1 VASGKPGLLLFT
13 SNMDRMCVPVADR
26 FDVLRLWSEGDA
38 AIRERGADV
47 VAILTSG
54 QDRIDAALL
63 DRLPKLRLIV
73 AVGAGY
79 ERVDIAAAKRRGITV
94 ANAGD
99 THSGDVAD
107 HAVALTLAVIQQV
120 LPGDAWVR
128 SGTWEIKGYP
138 PVRRAL
144 SAERFGILG
153 LGRIGRAIANRLA
166 PFGAEIGWWGPTDR
180 PAGWPRHES
189 ALALAA
195 WCTTLIVAARGDAI
209 ALVDRQVIDAVGC
222 DGYIIN
228 IARGQVIDEDALIA
242 ALRDGRLGGA
252 GLDVFR
258 EEPAPPGRWA
268 NVPNAVLSP
277 HVAGVTTE
285 AMARLRDTAIR
296 NLKTALEGGAV
307 VNEILS

>member
-1 VASGKPGLLLFT
+1 MTSGKPGLLLFT
-13 SNMDRMCVPVADR
+13 SNMDRMCAPVADR

-79 ERVDIAAAKRRGITV
+79 ERVDIAAAKRRGVTV

-120 LPGDAWVR
+120 LPGDTWVR

-195 WCTTLIVAARGDAI
+195 WCTTLIVAVRGDAI
-209 ALVDRQVIDAVGC
+209 ALVDRQVIDAVGS

-268 NVPNAVLSP
+268 NVPNVVLSP
-277 HVAGVTTE
+277 HVAGVTTV
-285 AMARLRDTAIR
+285 AMARLRDTAVR

>member
-1 VASGKPGLLLFT
+1 MASGKPGLLLFT
-13 SNMDRMCVPVADR
+13 SNMDRMCDPIAER

-38 AIRERGADV
+38 AIRQRGAEV
-47 VAILTSG
+47 VAVLTSG
-54 QDRIDAALL
+54 RDQIDAALME
-63 DRLPKLRLIV
+63 RLPKLRLIV

-79 ERVDIAAAKRRGITV
+79 EGVDVPAARKRQITV
-94 ANAGD
+94 TNAGD

-138 PVRRAL
+138 PNRRAL

-153 LGRIGRAIANRLA
+153 LGRIGRAIATRLA

-180 PAGWPRHES
+180 PAAWPRHES

-209 ALVDRQVIDAVGC
+209 ALVDRQMIDAVGH

-228 IARGQVIDEDALIA
+228 VARGQVIDENALID

-252 GLDVFR
+252 GLDVFC

-268 NVPNAVLSP
+268 NVPNVLLSP
-277 HVAGVTTE
+277 HVAGVTVE
-285 AMARLRDTAIR
+285 AMARLRDTAVR
-296 NLKTALEGGAV
+296 NLNTALDGGAV
-307 VNEILS
+307 ANEILA

>member
-1 VASGKPGLLLFT
+1 MTSGKPGLLLFT
-13 SNMDRMCVPVADR
+13 SNMDRMCAPVAER

-79 ERVDIAAAKRRGITV
+79 ERVDIAAAKRRGVTV

-120 LPGDAWVR
+120 LPGDTWVR

-195 WCTTLIVAARGDAI
+195 WCTTLIVAVRGDAI

-268 NVPNAVLSP
+268 NVPNVVLSP
-277 HVAGVTTE
+277 HVAGVTTV
-285 AMARLRDTAIR
+285 AMARLRDTAVR

>member
-1 VASGKPGLLLFT
+1 MTSGKPGLLLFT
-13 SNMDRMCVPVADR
+13 SNMDRMCAPVADR

-79 ERVDIAAAKRRGITV
+79 ERVDIAAAKRRGVTV

-107 HAVALTLAVIQQV
+107 HAVALTLAVIQQI
-120 LPGDAWVR
+120 LPGDTWVR

-195 WCTTLIVAARGDAI
+195 WCTTLIVAVRGDAI

-268 NVPNAVLSP
+268 NVPNVVLSP
-277 HVAGVTTE
+277 HVAGVTTV
-285 AMARLRDTAIR
+285 AMARLRDTAVR

>member
-1 VASGKPGLLLFT
+1 MTSGKPGLLLFT
-13 SNMDRMCVPVADR
+13 SNMDRMCAPVADR

-79 ERVDIAAAKRRGITV
+79 ERVDIAASKRRGVTV

-195 WCTTLIVAARGDAI
+195 WCTTLIVAVRGDAI

-268 NVPNAVLSP
+268 NVPNVVLSP
-277 HVAGVTTE
+277 HVAGVTTV